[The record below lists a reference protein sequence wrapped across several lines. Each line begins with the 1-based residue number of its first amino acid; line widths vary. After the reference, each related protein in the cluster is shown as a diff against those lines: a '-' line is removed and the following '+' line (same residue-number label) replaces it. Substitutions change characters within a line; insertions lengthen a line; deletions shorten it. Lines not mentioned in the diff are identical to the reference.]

1 MVSPAPAGMNLAFK
15 RIDPLHAV
23 MRNNES
29 FSEMPSLPQRLRIF
43 MRSLNGTPCHAFA
56 IVALLFAASIL
67 APASVR
73 AATLRIALAAE
84 VTTLDPHFLNIAPN
98 VAFSSQLFDALV
110 NVDADGKLVPGL
122 ATSWRAVDPTTW
134 ELKLREGVRFHDG
147 SPFTAADV
155 LFSLARPATLTN
167 SPGPFTSYTK
177 QIVGSEVVDANTLRL
192 KTAKPYGPLPLDLS
206 TIFIVSKNA
215 AAHAGTDDFNG
226 GRAVIGTGPFRFV
239 RFRRGDTIEL
249 ARNDDYWGAKVEW
262 DRVIFRI
269 IPSDA
274 PRMAALLAGDVDAIE
289 AVPTADLAHLKADPR
304 FALAQRV
311 SWRTIFWHL
320 DQHDAVARYA
330 TDKAGKPLP
339 RNPFLDVRVRK
350 AVSLAINRDAL
361 ASRIMEGMAVPA
373 SNLVSPGILGYD
385 EALKVDHQDLA
396 AARDLLRQAGYPDGF
411 ALTIHGPKARYVN
424 DEQIVQ
430 AVAQFLTRI
439 GIRTRVETQPPSVY
453 FSKARNGEYSMALLG
468 WGTLA
473 GDFGLRTLLGTRNQQ
488 TGWGSWNWGGYSNA
502 EVDRLTGAAL
512 SSVDQQQRAVEAQKA
527 MSLAL
532 RDYAVIPLHHQ
543 VATWAMRKGLTYT
556 PRIDEFTFAQQFHSH

>member
-1 MVSPAPAGMNLAFK
+1 MVPAAAAGMNLAFK

-29 FSEMPSLPQRLRIF
+29 FSQMPSLPQRLRIF
-43 MRSLNGTPCHAFA
+43 MRSLNGRPCHAFA
-56 IVALLFAASIL
+56 IAALLFGASIL
-67 APASVR
+67 ASTSVQAS
-73 AATLRIALAAE
+73 TLRIALAAE

-147 SPFTAADV
+147 SPFTAEDV
-155 LFSLARPATLTN
+155 LFSLTRPATLTN

-177 QIVGSEVVDANTLRL
+177 QIVGSQVVDANTLRL
-192 KTAKPYGPLPLDLS
+192 KTARPYG
-206 TIFIVSKNA
+206 A
-215 AAHAGTDDFNG
+215 
-226 GRAVIGTGPFRFV
+226 
-239 RFRRGDTIEL
+239 
-249 ARNDDYWGAKVEW
+249 
-262 DRVIFRI
+262 
-269 IPSDA
+269 A

-330 TDKAGKPLP
+330 TDKAGRPLP

-439 GIRTRVETQPPSVY
+439 GIRTSVETQPPSVY
-453 FSKARNGEYSMALLG
+453 FSKARKGEYSMALLG

-473 GDFGLRTLLGTRNQQ
+473 GDFGLRTLVGTRNQQ

-502 EVDRLTGAAL
+502 EVDRLTASAL